1 MFPTRHAIQRYQQRI
16 APVSTYEA
24 FKTLQTA
31 AVTARRRATP
41 RWWTPITPA
50 PGLLFLYPATL
61 PGVCFLCRDGAI
73 LTVFERDMCR
83 RWALAEPVQRTKLG
97 RHGAYHRPP
106 AGSPALRD
114 AA

>member
-1 MFPTRHAIQRYQQRI
+1 MFPTRHAIQRYQQRV
-16 APVSTYEA
+16 APVSTHDA

-41 RWWTPITPA
+41 RWWTPISPA

-61 PGVCFLCRDGAI
+61 PGVCLLCRDGAI
-73 LTVFERDMCR
+73 LTVFERHICR
-83 RWALAEPVQRTKLG
+83 RWAFEELPPTTQPG
-97 RHGAYHRPP
+97 RHVPYRRPP
-106 AGSPALRD
+106 AGSLLRD